1 MRRPPGRE
9 AYPGDVFYLH
19 SRLLERAAKLNNEL
33 GGGSLTALPIIE
45 TQAGD
50 LSAYIPT
57 NVISITDGQIFLE
70 SDLFHQGVRP
80 AINVGNSVSRVGGS
94 AQVKAMRQVAGTLRL
109 DMAQFRELA
118 AFAQFGS
125 DLDKSTQAQ
134 LNRGRRLVEVLK
146 QPQYRPLP
154 RREAGAHDLRR
165 HERVPRPDPGR
176 EVGAYEQEMYRFFDS
191 RKAAL
196 LRTLAEKK
204 QFDDGLKA
212 EFTAALKEFA
222 DVFAAGRKAA
232 AA

>member
-1 MRRPPGRE
+1 
-9 AYPGDVFYLH
+9 VFYLH
-19 SRLLERAAKLNNEL
+19 SRLLERAAKLNASL

-94 AQVKAMRQVAGTLRL
+94 AQIKAMRQVAGTLRL
-109 DMAQFRELA
+109 DLAQYRELA

-134 LNRGRRLVEVLK
+134 LTRGARLVEILK
-146 QPQYRPLP
+146 QPQYTPLP
-154 RREAGAHDLRR
+154 VERQIAIIFAGTNGYLDAVAIADLRAFETGLAEYIETR
-165 HERVPRPDPGR
+165 HP
-176 EVGAYEQEMYRFFDS
+176 EVFRGI
-191 RKAAL
+191 
-196 LRTLAEKK
+196 AEKK
-204 QFDDGLKA
+204 QLDNDLKA
-212 EFTAALKEFA
+212 ALDAAVKAFA
-222 DVFAAGRKAA
+222 GDFAARKSAA
-232 AA
+232 A

>member
-1 MRRPPGRE
+1 M
-9 AYPGDVFYLH
+9 FYLH

-94 AQVKAMRQVAGTLRL
+94 AQIKAMRQVAGTLRL
-109 DMAQFRELA
+109 DLAQYRELA

-134 LNRGRRLVEVLK
+134 LTRGARLVEILK
-146 QPQYRPLP
+146 QPQYEPLP
-154 RREAGAHDLRR
+154 VERQVAIIFAGTNGYLDTDRACRTSARSRPSSTAILETRAPGGARAASPRR
-165 HERVPRPDPGR
+165 
-176 EVGAYEQEMYRFFDS
+176 S
-191 RKAAL
+191 SS
-196 LRTLAEKK
+196 T
-204 QFDDGLKA
+204 
-212 EFTAALKEFA
+212 TS
-222 DVFAAGRKAA
+222 
-232 AA
+232 

>member
-1 MRRPPGRE
+1 H
-9 AYPGDVFYLH
+9 PGDVFYLH
-19 SRLLERAAKLNNEL
+19 SRLLERAAKLRKEN

-94 AQVKAMRQVAGTLRL
+94 AQIRAMRQVAGTLRL
-109 DMAQFRELA
+109 DLAQYRELA

-134 LNRGRRLVEVLK
+134 LTRGARLVEILK
-146 QPQYRPLP
+146 QPQYEPLSV
-154 RREAGAHDLRR
+154 EKQIAIIFAGTNGYLDPIPVAELHAFETELYSNLETR
-165 HERVPRPDPGR
+165 HP
-176 EVGAYEQEMYRFFDS
+176 Q
-191 RKAAL
+191 L
-196 LRTLAEKK
+196 LRDVAEKK
-204 QFDDGLKA
+204 QLDDALKA
-212 EFTAALKEFA
+212 SLNE
-222 DVFAAGRKAA
+222 
-232 AA
+232 